1 MFTVYKD
8 VHSLNERTDG
18 LINEREEE
26 GNCIYIC
33 IYIYI
38 SEYREAVES

>member
-26 GNCIYIC
+26 GNCIYI
-33 IYIYI
+33 YVYI